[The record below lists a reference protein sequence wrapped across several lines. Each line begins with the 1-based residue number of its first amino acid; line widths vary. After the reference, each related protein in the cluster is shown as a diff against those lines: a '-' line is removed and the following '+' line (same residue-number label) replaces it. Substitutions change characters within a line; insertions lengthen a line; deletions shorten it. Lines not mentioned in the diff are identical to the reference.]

1 MLGAPN
7 SGSLDIQDAAMIFQ
21 NAPSAKS
28 GIIAAAGSIFFDQST
43 LKMLVDQRFEYQH
56 SGSTQNNDVSIF
68 KSMEI
73 LMSDRASLPDN
84 YMAQSDF
91 MEMIKLAIRGECNPQ
106 DLLTQC
112 KFFSILT
119 LKQILCQLLVNLVGT
134 DDSEKKHKSM
144 SIILHSTI

>member
-1 MLGAPN
+1 MIDNPQIALRNQLHTQTNFVGLTRGHEMLAAPTT
-7 SGSLDIQDAAMIFQ
+7 GSLDLQDAAMIFQ

-91 MEMIKLAIRGECNPQ
+91 MEMIKLAIRGECNP
-106 DLLTQC
+106 
-112 KFFSILT
+112 
-119 LKQILCQLLVNLVGT
+119 
-134 DDSEKKHKSM
+134 
-144 SIILHSTI
+144 